1 MTCIALLVNIA
12 VIAESGVIDLGMLD
26 SIKGFKEHMANMV
39 TDYLA
44 GKMKKEETKKK
55 TE

>member
-12 VIAESGVIDLGMLD
+12 VIVESGVVDLGMLE

-44 GKMKKEETKKK
+44 GNMQKKETKKK